1 MDINVGSLARVDDL
15 GNTVLFPGNY
25 IMLLDVDKNG
35 KERDRVEF
43 ELVGD
48 KVVLD
53 EWPQPANGSYA

>member
-1 MDINVGSLARVDDL
+1 
-15 GNTVLFPGNY
+15 
-25 IMLLDVDKNG
+25 MLLDVDKNG